1 MGLGCEVMRWWV
13 RGRVCDVMRAY
24 GLVSGLWSCD
34 SCGCGG
40 GDTARAGM
48 HYKEDNKAPTRTF
61 FSMAMKR
68 PLQS

>member
-40 GDTARAGM
+40 GDHGEGGDALQGRSKGT
-48 HYKEDNKAPTRTF
+48 DTD
-61 FSMAMKR
+61 FSRMAMKR